1 MLKIDRQAL
10 KAMIGDDKTIKF
22 VETRPNKG
30 NMNKKTPESNNHK
43 LISPTDLSFFAHLLI
58 PAPKIPPIV
67 SAIKNVA

>member
-30 NMNKKTPESNNHK
+30 NMNKKRQKVITTN
-43 LISPTDLSFFAHLLI
+43 
-58 PAPKIPPIV
+58 
-67 SAIKNVA
+67 